1 MHLHMTI
8 GSHRRPSATPSFT
21 LTCRRP
27 RWCPAQRP
35 MAAASSSSQRDGPP
49 ALQEMDASSPAYAAV
64 RQTQAAVMQVFT
76 DHLLLAPAS
85 DGSANPGGKLEV
97 ASDDGSAAAAVQS
110 YSGPGVRWLSSS
122 ALARPGMG
130 FGGTIMQ
137 GFADGSSD
145 VPHFLLEQTLFGG
158 KVLLSLVL
166 WPRRDWM
173 LDDAYLQRYY
183 GTAPPGCELT
193 YNDLY
198 NRTMAH
204 PDWKLY
210 QSPVLVVKPMM
221 SAAFAFTFPPTEE
234 NLLLAQE
241 AATGVALLW
250 VSFLKQRQADGTKEQ
265 ADEGVQLYDARYIQA
280 VAEDPGNVMAARLF
294 GEQNTNA
301 IVKAMHGDATKEPLT
316 F

>member
-1 MHLHMTI
+1 
-8 GSHRRPSATPSFT
+8 
-21 LTCRRP
+21 
-27 RWCPAQRP
+27 
-35 MAAASSSSQRDGPP
+35 
-49 ALQEMDASSPAYAAV
+49 
-64 RQTQAAVMQVFT
+64 MQVFT

-183 GTAPPGCELT
+183 GTGQALQ
-193 YNDLY
+193 
-198 NRTMAH
+198 RT
-204 PDWKLY
+204 
-210 QSPVLVVKPMM
+210 PMQQ
-221 SAAFAFTFPPTEE
+221 ALQLHT
-234 NLLLAQE
+234 
-241 AATGVALLW
+241 ALLCFPA
-250 VSFLKQRQADGTKEQ
+250 FLCSPTRLRAHLQRSVQPHDGT
-265 ADEGVQLYDARYIQA
+265 
-280 VAEDPGNVMAARLF
+280 P
-294 GEQNTNA
+294 
-301 IVKAMHGDATKEPLT
+301 
-316 F
+316 